1 MEVQMEGF
9 FSSFS
14 IISDPRAANAQH
26 DLMEVLFVALAA
38 VLCGAKTCT
47 EMALF
52 GRSKEEALREVL
64 ELPHGIPSHDTFS
77 SVFRRLDP
85 AGFETAFRR
94 FADAFRTGLP
104 PGIIAVD
111 GKVLRRAFI
120 KGKRHAPQVM
130 VSAWGAEMRMVLGSR
145 AAPEGNEIKAVIELL
160 QLVNIKGA
168 LVTADALHCHPA
180 MAQTVTGHGA
190 DYVLCLKNNHK
201 PLLDETEKFLSV
213 TGLPQAETIEAAHGR
228 KDIRRAVVAP
238 LPVELAEKYKFP
250 KLCAIGRIE
259 SIRETETG
267 KKETAVRHFVLSRLL
282 SPTELLHVVRT
293 HWTIENSLHWV
304 LDVVLDEDLAR
315 TRRDHGA
322 KNLATLRRL
331 ALNIVRADESKGS
344 IAGKIKQAGW
354 NNTFLFKLLAHM
366 R

>member
-1 MEVQMEGF
+1 MEGF

-26 DLMEVLFVALAA
+26 DLMEVLFVALSA

-64 ELPHGIPSHDTFS
+64 KLPHGIPSHDTFS
-77 SVFRRLDP
+77 KLFRRLEP
-85 AGFETAFRR
+85 GVFETAFRR
-94 FADAFRTGLP
+94 FTEAFRKGLP
-104 PGIIAVD
+104 PGIVAVD
-111 GKVLRRAFI
+111 GKVLRGAFT
-120 KGKRHAPQVM
+120 KGRRHAPQVM

-145 AAPEGNEIKAVIELL
+145 AAPDGNEIKAVIELL
-160 QLVNIKGA
+160 QLVEVKGA

-180 MAQTVTGHGA
+180 MAQVVVERGA

-201 PLLDETEKFLSV
+201 HLLVEAEKYLSETS
-213 TGLPQAETIEAAHGR
+213 LPQAETVETAHGR
-228 KDIRRAVVAP
+228 KDLRRAVVAK
-238 LPVELAEKYKFP
+238 LPRELAEKYKFP

-259 SIRETETG
+259 SVREAETG
-267 KKETAVRHFVLSRLL
+267 KTETTTRHFVLSRLL
-282 SPTELLHVVRT
+282 SPTELLHIVRT

-315 TRRDHGA
+315 TRKNHGP

-331 ALNIVRADESKGS
+331 ALNIVRADTSKGS
-344 IAGKIKQAGW
+344 VTGKFKQAGW
-354 NNTFLFKLLAHM
+354 NNAFFFKLLAHM